1 MNISNNKNSNNVQ
14 NNTEKN
20 SKINTKN
27 KKIIKISTND
37 TIFGIYNK
45 KFEKHSIPR
54 PNNKKLDMINKESLT
69 NTFSLN
75 KENSLENNENNLK
88 IIEQMK

>member
-54 PNNKKLDMINKESLT
+54 PNNKKRRNFLKYSA
-69 NTFSLN
+69 SR
-75 KENSLENNENNLK
+75 LEMKLK
-88 IIEQMK
+88 KYV